1 MRLTTILVIEDYQPV
16 LHLMKDMLE
25 MAGYTVDLCESGT
38 AALRKIQSSRHYDL
52 IITDNDLPG
61 INGMELIKY
70 ARTLTHRRDIPIIM
84 VSAIPVY
91 TEACRAGAD
100 EFLKKPQDI
109 IAVVETA
116 TRLLTRSLIAL

>member
-1 MRLTTILVIEDYQPV
+1 
-16 LHLMKDMLE
+16 MLE